1 MSGERI
7 WNFDGIGPVVLI
19 RRRGI
24 RRLSIR
30 INREGRIRLTIPYP
44 VSNSEALDFLTSRMD
59 WVQAALE
66 KMQRLR
72 PPEIVYGEGEI
83 YIGECYRAV
92 AERHSRDKWTGRFEG
107 SVFKIYLPAGAIL
120 EREEVQ
126 KKIRFYLLKLIKKDA
141 EAWLLPRLKMF
152 SEEYGLVYNSASIGN
167 MRSRWGSCSAGNKIR
182 LSLHLMRVPRELR
195 DMVLLHELV
204 HTLHK
209 NHGPRF
215 HAELARLCPGYKA
228 RSKKLNEYSRQI
240 EWLRP

>member
-19 RRRGI
+19 RKRGI

-30 INREGRIRLTIPYP
+30 INREGRIRLTIPFL
-44 VSNSEALDFLTSRMD
+44 VSNSEALNFLTSRRD
-59 WVQAALE
+59 WVQATIE

-83 YIGECYRAV
+83 YTGECYRAV
-92 AERHSRDKWTGRFEG
+92 IERHSKDYWIGRFEG
-107 SVFKIYLPAGAIL
+107 SVFNIYPPAGAIL
-120 EREEVQ
+120 ESEEVQ
-126 KKIRFYLLKLIKKDA
+126 KKIRTYLLKLIKKDA

-152 SEEYGLVYNSASIGN
+152 SEEYGLVYSSASIGN

-182 LSLHLMRVPRELR
+182 LSLHLMRVPGELR
-195 DMVLLHELV
+195 DLVLLHELV

-215 HAELARLCPGYKA
+215 YAEFARVCPRYKE

-240 EWLRP
+240 DWFRS